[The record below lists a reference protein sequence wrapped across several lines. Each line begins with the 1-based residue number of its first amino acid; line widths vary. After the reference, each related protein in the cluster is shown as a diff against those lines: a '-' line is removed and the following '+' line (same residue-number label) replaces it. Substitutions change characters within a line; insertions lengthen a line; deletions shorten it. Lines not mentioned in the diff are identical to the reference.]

1 MVSVEIYT
9 TPTCHFCH
17 LAKDFF
23 VENGVSYI
31 EYNVGADAE
40 KRQEMI
46 TKTGQLGVPVI
57 VVGGMHTIVGFNE
70 PRLRELLGLSGNGPG
85 MQVAINNIKP
95 ATDTGQAQAA

>member
-23 VENGVSYI
+23 VANGVSYI
-31 EYNVGADAE
+31 EYNVGTDAE

-57 VVGGMHTIVGFNE
+57 VIGGMQTIVGFNE
-70 PRLRELLGLSGNGPG
+70 PRLRELLGLTGTEPK
-85 MQVAINNIKP
+85 MQVSVNNIP
-95 ATDTGQAQAA
+95 TAASDHAKAA